1 MKIGF
6 LFPGQGSQ
14 SIGMGMDLY
23 EKYETVRKVYQ
34 KVKDLTG
41 IDVAEMTFRGEED
54 ILNQTK
60 NTQLAILT
68 MSLAILAVLD
78 EYGIQAEISSGLSL
92 GEYSALI
99 YSQAIGFEDGVKLVQ
114 KRGEFMQGL
123 APDGEWLMAAVMG
136 MSEEDVQEVCQ
147 QVTNGFVVP
156 ANFNTTGQIVI
167 SGEKEAVEQAEM
179 IAKQRGAKKVRV
191 LKTAGPFHTEKLK
204 KASEALRKQLEDV
217 SIHHFATAVVKNLDG
232 NLYRQEDDVK
242 DVLAKHIV
250 SPVRFSKS
258 LITMLDYGVDTFI
271 EIGPGKTLSGFVK
284 RLDTDQE
291 FTILNVNNVETLEKV
306 CSYVQKEC

>member
-41 IDVAEMTFRGEED
+41 IDVAEMTFRGEEE

-78 EYGIQAEISSGLSL
+78 EYGIQAEVSSGLSL

-99 YSQAIGFEDGVKLVQ
+99 HSQAIGFEDGVKLVR
-114 KRGEFMQGL
+114 KRGEFMQEL
-123 APDGEWLMAAVMG
+123 APEGEWLMAAIMG

-147 QVTNGFVVP
+147 RVTNGFVVP

-204 KASEALRKQLEDV
+204 KASEALRKQLEGV